1 MRLIVYIGVNFIS
14 WIVVGLIAGFLAGKV
29 MRDGGYGLIGDIVVG
44 VLGGLIGG
52 YLAVNLLNINVKV
65 TGINVES
72 VLVALCG
79 AVLLLIGLR
88 LLGGGRRRSILR

>member
-1 MRLIVYIGVNFIS
+1 MFISMNLIS

-29 MRDGGYGLIGDIVVG
+29 MREGGYGLIGDIVVG

-52 YLAVNLLNINVKV
+52 YLAANLFHIKQAV

-72 VLVALCG
+72 ILVALIG
-79 AVLLLIGLR
+79 SIVLLVALR
-88 LLGGGRRRSILR
+88 LLGGGRRRGILR

>member
-1 MRLIVYIGVNFIS
+1 MTIGMNLIS

-29 MRDGGYGLIGDIVVG
+29 MREGGYGLIGDIVVG

-52 YLAVNLLNINVKV
+52 FLATNLFHIKESV

-72 VLVALCG
+72 VLVALVG
-79 AVLLLIGLR
+79 ALVLLVGLR
-88 LLGGGRRRSILR
+88 LLGGGRRQRSIFR